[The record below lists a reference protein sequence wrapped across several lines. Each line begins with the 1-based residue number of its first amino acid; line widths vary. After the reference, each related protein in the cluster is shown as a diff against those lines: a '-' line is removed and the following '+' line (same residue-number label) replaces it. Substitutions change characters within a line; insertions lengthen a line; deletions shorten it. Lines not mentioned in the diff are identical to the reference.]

1 MKSLDYEKQT
11 EKIKIKQKWLLI
23 ITKALKMCFLS
34 EYFLRNII
42 LKLDFLQQLIFYI
55 VALKIICKKKKKSFC
70 SLLNHSKEKKMVM
83 GKEVGGGRF
92 ILILSFV

>member
-1 MKSLDYEKQT
+1 MKYLDYEKQT
-11 EKIKIKQKWLLI
+11 EKIKIKQKWLLL

-55 VALKIICKKKKKSFC
+55 VALKIICKKKKIF
-70 SLLNHSKEKKMVM
+70 LLTFKP
-83 GKEVGGGRF
+83 
-92 ILILSFV
+92 